1 MVCWEGVGGRAGD
14 HVSVVRSIWSAP
26 KRDMVTFAVRS
37 VCPKARTD
45 VVLCWY
51 HNPAEV
57 DSIRY

>member
-26 KRDMVTFAVRS
+26 KRDMVTFVVRS

-45 VVLCWY
+45 VVLCW
-51 HNPAEV
+51 
-57 DSIRY
+57 